1 MASKFLQALGLAA
14 GLLVAPFAHAEDIRQ
29 QTVYTLSFSGI
40 KIADAVFNTTVT
52 DGKYN
57 IKADIEA
64 AGIGSLF
71 TSIAVKVDA
80 KGLWKNG
87 KPETREFQLIY
98 RDGDYARDYNATF
111 VNKRV
116 TASTIEPDPGPRGPN
131 WVDVQPK
138 HLRNVID
145 PITALLLPPSK
156 NPCATSISI
165 FDGETRLQLDMASVG
180 SRPFSTKGFSGRAIG
195 CAIKFRP
202 IAGFERK
209 DEDIE
214 YLANSRELVVWF
226 AYNEELN
233 VFAPVMAHIPL
244 KIGKLTIYASKFGIT
259 P

>member
-1 MASKFLQALGLAA
+1 MAAKLLQSLGLVAA
-14 GLLVAPFAHAEDIRQ
+14 LLAAPAAQAEDIKQ

-57 IKADIEA
+57 INADIEA
-64 AGIGSLF
+64 AGIGNLF

-80 KGLWKNG
+80 DGLWKNG

-98 RDGDYARDYNATF
+98 RDGDYARDYAATF
-111 VNKRV
+111 SNKRV
-116 TASTIEPDPGPRGPN
+116 TKSTIVPDPGPRGDN
-131 WVDVQPK
+131 WVEVRSK

-145 PITALLLPPSK
+145 PVSALLLPPSK
-156 NPCATSISI
+156 NPCATTVSI
-165 FDGETRLQLDMASVG
+165 FDGETRLELEMASAG

-195 CAIKFRP
+195 CAIRFKP
-202 IAGFERK
+202 VAGYERK

-244 KIGKLTIYASKFGIT
+244 KIGRLTIYASKFGL
-259 P
+259 PR